1 VSDGTRASDKPP
13 RGRSG
18 PDGARS
24 SAPPPRGRSGLVIA
38 VDGPAGSGKSTAAR
52 GVARAL
58 GLRYLDTGSTYRALT
73 WWLLA
78 RGVDV
83 SQPDAVTGYPSRPVM
98 EVGTDPDAPAI
109 RVDGQD
115 LGGLIRTR
123 EVTNAVSAVASIPQ
137 VRSHLV
143 AMQQRIIA
151 DALAAGEGI
160 VAEGRDIGTVVAP
173 DAQVK
178 VYLTAS
184 EAVRARRRVG
194 DLADDPGATVA
205 VTRAEQARRD
215 TSDAPQMAKAADA
228 VEIDTTGLGL
238 DEVVR
243 EIVRLA
249 DGAALE
255 GLPPQPP
262 PGAALG
268 GRPPQPPPHAD
279 PAGRPPQT
287 HPLSRTAGAWTR

>member
-1 VSDGTRASDKPP
+1 MTNYPA
-13 RGRSG
+13 
-18 PDGARS
+18 AEH
-24 SAPPPRGRSGLVIA
+24 AGLVIA

-58 GLRYLDTGSTYRALT
+58 GLRYLDTGSMYRALT

-83 SQPDAVTGYPSRPVM
+83 SQPDAVTANLGRPVI

-109 RVDGQD
+109 RVDGSD
-115 LGGLIRTR
+115 VGGPIRTR
-123 EVTNAVSAVASIPQ
+123 EVSNAVSAVASIPE
-137 VRSHLV
+137 VRRYLV

-173 DAQVK
+173 DAPVK

-184 EAVRARRRVG
+184 ETVRARRRTA
-194 DLADDPGATVA
+194 DLAADPGATVG

-215 TSDAPQMAKAADA
+215 SSDAPQMARAADA
-228 VEIDTTGLGL
+228 VEIDTTALGL
-238 DEVVR
+238 DEVIR
-243 EIVRLA
+243 AIIRLA
-249 DGAALE
+249 DG
-255 GLPPQPP
+255 
-262 PGAALG
+262 
-268 GRPPQPPPHAD
+268 R
-279 PAGRPPQT
+279 R
-287 HPLSRTAGAWTR
+287 AGAWTR